1 MIEVTPLRYFVSS
14 FELGT
19 ISAAAAAH
27 GISQPSLSQALQKL
41 EDGLGTGLFVRTRKG
56 LRPTPEGRDLYRHA
70 QTILNAV
77 QETERRFRQETPVRL
92 SLYTAPDI
100 LLPPFQ
106 GAFRALR
113 SAHPS
118 LDLRFEAEA
127 GDAELV
133 LTDRTCAPKG
143 HRFHELYNEPYVLAV
158 PNFHP
163 LAGKRLLLLDDLKSL
178 PLIARRYCPFY
189 DAMLAELTLAGLPLN
204 VTAEAVH
211 DHQVLELVAMGFA
224 AALLPASHLSLKEG
238 LTGIPVQH
246 ERLGGRNVGMAVKKT
261 AFADEMFRIWLTGWA
276 ASTLHL

>member
-27 GISQPSLSQALQKL
+27 GITQPSLSQALHKL
-41 EDGLGTGLFVRTRKG
+41 EDTLGTGLFIRTRKG

-70 QTILNAV
+70 QMILNAV
-77 QETERRFRQETPVRL
+77 QETERHFRRESPVRL

-113 SAHPS
+113 TAHPT
-118 LDLRFEAEA
+118 LELRFEVQAA
-127 GDAELV
+127 DAELV
-133 LTDRTCAPKG
+133 LTDRTCAPKS
-143 HRFHELYNEPYVLAV
+143 HRFHGLYREPYLLAV
-158 PNFHP
+158 PKTHP
-163 LAGKRLLLLDDLKSL
+163 LAGKRSLTLQDLQSM

-189 DAMLAELTLAGLPLN
+189 ETMLAELALEATTLN

-211 DHQVLELVAMGFA
+211 DQQVLELVAMGFA

-238 LTGIPVQH
+238 LTGIPVKH
-246 ERLGGRNVGMAVKKT
+246 ERLGGRSVGMAVKKT
-261 AFADEMFRIWLTGWA
+261 AFADEMFRIWLTGWK
-276 ASTLHL
+276 TPMNRL